1 MSAAEI
7 ALAPSP
13 SLRTPRMG
21 AVKILF
27 IWIAL
32 TLVAFPIAGLLGW
45 TISGHVDAVVPAL
58 VGGALTGAG
67 VGFAQ
72 WLLLRRDLGVGP
84 VWILATA
91 GALATGLSVG
101 AAVVGY
107 ETSAGS
113 LAVMGAISGAAVGF
127 AQGLLLRNRFSLW
140 AEWMIAMPVLWAVAW
155 VVTESAGINVSNQFT
170 VFGASGAVVF
180 GIMSG
185 LLLMVGKRS
194 QDDAS
199 PAPASS

>member
-1 MSAAEI
+1 
-7 ALAPSP
+7 
-13 SLRTPRMG
+13 MG

-185 LLLMVGKRS
+185 FLLMVGKRS